1 MNKIIIIRNH
11 FESVYSKTIETINI
25 LIKSPKESHFK
36 QEITK
41 YTLFEFNALTTQNKP
56 QTYLIPLKITTIRN
70 FFINNMTPAIAKMSI
85 SFIQLMS
92 FNTFKVGFEIT

>member
-1 MNKIIIIRNH
+1 MII
-11 FESVYSKTIETINI
+11 FESVYSKIIETINT

-56 QTYLIPLKITTIRN
+56 QTYLIPLKKRQFET
-70 FFINNMTPAIAKMSI
+70 FLSI
-85 SFIQLMS
+85 ICLLKYPKCLLVLY
-92 FNTFKVGFEIT
+92 N